1 MVSGNLWWVDKTPF
15 FIYTFVMFF
24 NESIM
29 TVTTDEFGKQN
40 MFAKEPTMYISDED
54 AIKYGMM
61 THNERAELANG
72 RWAMMGIITGLAS
85 YAITGN
91 LFFGL
96 A

>member
-1 MVSGNLWWVDKTPF
+1 
-15 FIYTFVMFF
+15 
-24 NESIM
+24 M
-29 TVTTDEFGKQN
+29 TVTTDEFGKKN
-40 MFAKEPTMYISDED
+40 MFAKEPTMYISDAD

-72 RWAMMGIITGLAS
+72 KFAMLGFVAAIVS

-96 A
+96 V